1 MRRGPDRETGL
12 ALHTFSLA
20 DYKDPNHNGFRS
32 LRVLNEDWVA
42 AGKGFGAHGRRDM
55 EIISYVVSGK
65 LGHKDSMSHEEVLRA
80 NEIQVVSAGAGVVHS
95 DFNASKTE
103 PVHVLQIWVEPTSK
117 GFVSNYQQLA
127 LAAADKLGAWRLLA
141 SPPGSQGTA
150 QLQQDTAVSV
160 TELTPG
166 EARPYTLR
174 PDRHA
179 CIQVVSGQVLL
190 NGNALKAGDAAT
202 VSEEQHLILSSAGE
216 STSEVLLFD
225 LA

>member
-1 MRRGPDRETGL
+1 M
-12 ALHTFSLA
+12 
-20 DYKDPNHNGFRS
+20 
-32 LRVLNEDWVA
+32 
-42 AGKGFGAHGRRDM
+42 
-55 EIISYVVSGK
+55 
-65 LGHKDSMSHEEVLRA
+65 LRA
-80 NEIQVVSAGAGVVHS
+80 NEIQVMSAGAGVVHS
-95 DFNASKTE
+95 EFNSSKTE
-103 PVHVLQIWVEPTSK
+103 PVHVLHIWIEPTSK

-127 LAAADKLGAWRLLA
+127 LAAADKLGAWRLLV